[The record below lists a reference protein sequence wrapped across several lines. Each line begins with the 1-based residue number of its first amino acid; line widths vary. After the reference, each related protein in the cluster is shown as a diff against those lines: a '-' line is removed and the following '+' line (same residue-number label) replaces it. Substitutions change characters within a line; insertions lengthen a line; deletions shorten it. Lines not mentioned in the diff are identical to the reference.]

1 MTSARA
7 TFFHYLGQRR
17 LQLVIGIGCAAAT
30 ALASV
35 VPPCFIG
42 AIIDSLQKGTT
53 FETVVLLALGSV
65 GFSAG
70 EAIFRGIARYLLL
83 NLARQA
89 EYEMR
94 NDLFA
99 QGRDPVLASVPL
111 LWDKRRTF
119 VGLTRAT
126 PAHLSDLVA
135 NLTHFR
141 ERFTRALAGERLQ
154 GEANFATRYERVI
167 ASELERTERAI
178 ASIANDAASTA
189 SLSATP
195 AAVTSPRAPS

>member
-17 LQLVIGIGCAAAT
+17 LQVVIGIGCAAAT

-35 VPPCFIG
+35 VPPRFIG

-53 FETVVLLALGSV
+53 FETVVLLAVGSV
-65 GFSAG
+65 GFSAA

-99 QGRDPVLASVPL
+99 HLQKMHLAYFQHQRIGDLMARMTNDLTAVRQMYGPALMQGA
-111 LWDKRRTF
+111 
-119 VGLTRAT
+119 
-126 PAHLSDLVA
+126 
-135 NLTHFR
+135 
-141 ERFTRALAGERLQ
+141 
-154 GEANFATRYERVI
+154 
-167 ASELERTERAI
+167 
-178 ASIANDAASTA
+178 
-189 SLSATP
+189 
-195 AAVTSPRAPS
+195 